1 MNRDVF
7 RVKDDAKDV
16 YSAISS
22 SERNGE
28 MSFCALAFPVQEN
41 REKFK
46 VFECSKWKGSSCG
59 QNEWIE
65 AWLKMYG
72 CLLCNW

>member
-46 VFECSKWKGSSCG
+46 VFECSK
-59 QNEWIE
+59 
-65 AWLKMYG
+65 
-72 CLLCNW
+72 